1 MIILHIASILDNP
14 YNGVCVV
21 VSKHVLAQQSLAD
34 VGLLNLNN
42 VKFEGIKNS
51 FDYSDSFVVEKLPEP
66 FNKPDLVVFHEVYRP
81 KYLKIAKEL
90 IKNKIPYVIIPHGEL
105 QKEAQKKKRLKKLIA
120 NILFFNKFI
129 NGAKSIQCLSNTEM
143 NKTKFGRTKF
153 VATNGIEIPNRE
165 KVSFNETNINF
176 TYVGRLDA
184 YHKGLDLMI
193 EAVKLSSKVLRENN
207 ATINVYGPDYQ
218 GRFANLQRLVS
229 ENGVEDL
236 VKLHHEISGAEKEQ
250 ILLDADVFIQTS
262 RFEGMPM
269 GILEAMSYGIP
280 CLATEGTTLKKFVE
294 ENECGWAAKT
304 DVESIARALVLVV
317 GQKDKFL
324 KFSQKARMAVKE
336 KFSWDKIANNTIKA
350 YLKICGFKY

>member
-21 VSKHVLAQQSLAD
+21 VPKHVLAQQSLAD

-42 VKFEGIKNS
+42 VKFEGVKNS
-51 FDYSDSFVVEKLPEP
+51 FDYSDFFVVEKLPEP

-120 NILFFNKFI
+120 NILFFNRFI
-129 NGAKSIQCLSNTEM
+129 NGAKAIQCLSNTEM
-143 NKTKFGRTKF
+143 NKTKFGRAKL
-153 VATNGIEIPNRE
+153 VATNGIDIPNRQ
-165 KVSFNETNINF
+165 KVSFKETNINF

-193 EAVKLSSKVLRENN
+193 EAVRLSSEVLRENN

-218 GRFANLQRLVS
+218 GRYANLQRLVS
-229 ENGVEDL
+229 ENEVGDL
-236 VKLHHEISGAEKEQ
+236 VKLHHEVSGAEKEQ

-269 GILEAMSYGIP
+269 GILEAMSYGLP
-280 CLATEGTTLKKFVE
+280 CLVTKGTTLSEFIC
-294 ENECGWAAKT
+294 ENNAGFTTET
-304 DVESIARALVLVV
+304 DAQSIAKAFCSALEEKTTLLEKSKNAKLAVERA
-317 GQKDKFL
+317 
-324 KFSQKARMAVKE
+324 
-336 KFSWDKIANNTIKA
+336 FSWNEISSNTIEK
-350 YLKICGFKY
+350 YTKICELK